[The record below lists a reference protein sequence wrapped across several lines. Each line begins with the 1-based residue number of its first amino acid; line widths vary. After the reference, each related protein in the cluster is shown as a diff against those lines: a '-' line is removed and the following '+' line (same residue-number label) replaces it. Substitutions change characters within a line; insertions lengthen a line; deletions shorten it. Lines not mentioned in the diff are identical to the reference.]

1 MNADIFQE
9 RWAQVR
15 SEAQRRWNKLTD
27 EDLDAA
33 TGKAD
38 KLIDVIEDRYGWSRK
53 KAKAQVDELI
63 KQYGNGMQDA
73 AQSLLADANDLVS
86 DNPWVAIIGGLL
98 VVGLIVSLLV
108 RPRMSRCQ

>member
-15 SEAQRRWNKLTD
+15 SEAQRRWSKLTD

-38 KLIDVIEDRYGWSRK
+38 SLIDAIEDRYGWSRQ
-53 KAKAQVDELI
+53 KAKAQVDQLT
-63 KQYGNGMQDA
+63 KQYGNGMRDV
-73 AQSLLADANDLVS
+73 AQSLLADANDLIS

-98 VVGLIVSLLV
+98 VLGLIVSLLR
-108 RPRMSRCQ
+108 RPRLRSC